1 MRGRAAQ
8 TLARGADAGE
18 KFRQGRRST
27 QRMAGQ
33 LSWADK
39 DSGRRPQPAARRHAR
54 CAGER
59 SRGAKAHQAVNT
71 APLLLIV
78 VRWRGGGGAAG
89 GPSLRRRCAESAVMC
104 TTPGEPLCSMR
115 AAAPRRGSVRLEQ
128 CAWQGCAPA
137 FACTARPELAREP
150 GFDPSALR
158 ESVNSYGRPGGPG
171 LTYNIILYDI

>member
-1 MRGRAAQ
+1 MREERTREKNFDKGGDRRSGW
-8 TLARGADAGE
+8 RGNSAGLTKTADGGHN
-18 KFRQGRRST
+18 RRRTVWGMGGRRH
-27 QRMAGQ
+27 G
-33 LSWADK
+33 
-39 DSGRRPQPAARRHAR
+39 R

-89 GPSLRRRCAESAVMC
+89 GPSLCSRSAESAVMC

-171 LTYNIILYDI
+171 LTYNIIFYNI